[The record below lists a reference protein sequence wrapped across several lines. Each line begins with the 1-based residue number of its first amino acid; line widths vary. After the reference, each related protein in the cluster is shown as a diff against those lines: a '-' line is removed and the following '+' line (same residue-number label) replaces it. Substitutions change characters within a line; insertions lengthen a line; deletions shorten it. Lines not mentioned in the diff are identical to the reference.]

1 MINNEISCYYGNVDI
16 IQILFILA
24 IRPHNVFWQKD
35 AAALAQW
42 IINGKRKLSIV
53 PLEYHL
59 EVGLHWYIKCTNLYD
74 KPV

>member
-1 MINNEISCYYGNVDI
+1 MLLWKCGYHSNI
-16 IQILFILA
+16 ILFWPYDHIMF
-24 IRPHNVFWQKD
+24 FWQKD
-35 AAALAQW
+35 AATLAQW